1 MEEQVKV
8 HDPNNKGE
16 YTEVPE
22 SWIQDYGYVPYNQPW
37 PTRYDGDKAKPEQ
50 PKPATE
56 QPKPDI
62 PRPEPKGNGNP
73 PKK

>member
-37 PTRYDGDKAKPEQ
+37 PTRYDGDKPKEAKKEPEPAQAPVKPE
-50 PKPATE
+50 P
-56 QPKPDI
+56 
-62 PRPEPKGNGNP
+62 PKGNGNP